1 MALEIDP
8 NCLPAWNQFG
18 VMEIQQETWED
29 ENQFVFGLLR
39 KILVLNACCIF
50 SWQVFKGIFR
60 IVDLETH
67 DGKISIQI
75 GNGCKVYQHFSTLH
89 GICSSSGTHKHFNQ
103 QLSCASASKLI
114 MEGGLT
120 SLISTTDITFASI
133 LSSLLRNKG
142 VSGSFQPSELSIR
155 RAVYAAVVYCFHTS
169 RMIE

>member
-8 NCLPAWNQFG
+8 NYLPAWNQFG

-29 ENQFVFGLLR
+29 ENQFVFGLLK

-75 GNGCKVYQHFSTLH
+75 GNDCKVYQHFSTLH

-133 LSSLLRNKG
+133 LSSERKVYLA
-142 VSGSFQPSELSIR
+142 PSNHLKFLFAELYMLQLYIAFTR
-155 RAVYAAVVYCFHTS
+155 Q
-169 RMIE
+169 E